1 MAERARV
8 SELLNLLSSYATH
21 DPLGN
26 YVTYC
31 WSKGGMRIVRTKYV
45 CFPIRSPLLGRA
57 GVGRKF
63 FHVDRSTLFCRRKH
77 TSKARYIPPPYRSL
91 TKTKFCLHFGRQVY
105 HDNWL
110 LVYILPYCLANN
122 PLL

>member
-8 SELLNLLSSYATH
+8 SELLNSLSSYATH

-31 WSKGGMRIVRTKYV
+31 WSNGGMRIVSTKYV

-63 FHVDRSTLFCRRKH
+63 LM
-77 TSKARYIPPPYRSL
+77 L
-91 TKTKFCLHFGRQVY
+91 TDQLSFAVANTRQKPDIS
-105 HDNWL
+105 HHP
-110 LVYILPYCLANN
+110 IAH
-122 PLL
+122 